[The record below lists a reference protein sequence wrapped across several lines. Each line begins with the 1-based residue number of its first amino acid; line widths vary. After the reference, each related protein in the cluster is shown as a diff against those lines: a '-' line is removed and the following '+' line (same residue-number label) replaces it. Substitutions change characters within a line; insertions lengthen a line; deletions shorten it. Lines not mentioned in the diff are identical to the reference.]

1 MAGRMIDL
9 FFPTSEDI
17 YLEVNGRRMAVVESY
32 RARSTRRNRYV
43 EAFGEEEPVGVSRG
57 PLRHEVELSRVRA
70 CSEAGDGVNFCDLD
84 DFNLV
89 IVKPDRRIVYTGCR
103 WSSLEESAGLERP
116 VLEHVSLTAVSRME
130 LL

>member
-1 MAGRMIDL
+1 M
-9 FFPTSEDI
+9 
-17 YLEVNGRRMAVVESY
+17 VESY

-70 CSEAGDGVNFCDLD
+70 CGETGDGVRFCDLD

-103 WSSLEESAGLERP
+103 WGELEESAGLDAPALER
-116 VLEHVSLTAVSRME
+116 VALTAASRME